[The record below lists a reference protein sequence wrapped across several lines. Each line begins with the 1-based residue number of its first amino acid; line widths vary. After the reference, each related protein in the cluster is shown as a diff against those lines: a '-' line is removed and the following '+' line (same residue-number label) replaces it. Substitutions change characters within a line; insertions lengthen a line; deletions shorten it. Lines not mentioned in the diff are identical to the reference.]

1 MLSSFVIVFL
11 PRSKH
16 LLISWLRSPP
26 TVILEP
32 KKVKSLTVSIVSAS
46 VSLEIVGLDAM
57 IFIFSMLSFKP
68 ASSLSSFTFTALST
82 KVHLVKAMVFPV
94 VMYGYESWTINKAEH
109 RRTDAFELWCWRRG
123 RRQWHPTPVLLPG
136 KSHGQRSMKGC
147 SPWGRWGS
155 DTTEQ
160 LHFDFSLSCVGEGN
174 GNPLQCYCLE
184 NPRDGGAW

>member
-147 SPWGRWGS
+147 SPWGR
-155 DTTEQ
+155 
-160 LHFDFSLSCVGEGN
+160 
-174 GNPLQCYCLE
+174 
-184 NPRDGGAW
+184 

>member
-1 MLSSFVIVFL
+1 MALTRQTFVGKVMPLLFNMLSSFVIVFL

-147 SPWGRWGS
+147 SPWGR
-155 DTTEQ
+155 
-160 LHFDFSLSCVGEGN
+160 
-174 GNPLQCYCLE
+174 
-184 NPRDGGAW
+184 

>member
-16 LLISWLRSPP
+16 LLISWLWSPP

-32 KKVKSLTVSIVSAS
+32 KKVKSLTVSIVSPS

-82 KVHLVKAMVFPV
+82 KVHLVEAMVFPV

-136 KSHGQRSMKGC
+136 KFHGWRSMVGC
-147 SPWGRWGS
+147 SP
-155 DTTEQ
+155 
-160 LHFDFSLSCVGEGN
+160 
-174 GNPLQCYCLE
+174 
-184 NPRDGGAW
+184 

>member
-16 LLISWLRSPP
+16 LLISWPWSPP

-32 KKVKSLTVSIVSAS
+32 KKVKSLTVSIVSPS

-68 ASSLSSFTFTALST
+68 ASSPSSFTFTALST
-82 KVHLVKAMVFPV
+82 KVRLVKAMVFPI
-94 VMYGYESWTINKAEH
+94 VMYGCENWTINKAEH
-109 RRTDAFELWCWRRG
+109 RRTDAFELWCWRRW

-136 KSHGQRSMKGC
+136 KSHGRRSMEGC
-147 SPWGRWGS
+147 SPWGR
-155 DTTEQ
+155 
-160 LHFDFSLSCVGEGN
+160 
-174 GNPLQCYCLE
+174 
-184 NPRDGGAW
+184 